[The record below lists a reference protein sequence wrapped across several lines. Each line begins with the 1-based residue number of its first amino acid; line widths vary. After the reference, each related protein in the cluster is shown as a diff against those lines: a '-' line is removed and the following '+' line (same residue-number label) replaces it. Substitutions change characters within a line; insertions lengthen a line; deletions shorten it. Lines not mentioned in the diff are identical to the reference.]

1 MLSTLIAGKTRTKIL
16 SLLFGDPKKN
26 LHMRNIEKLTG
37 ERINAVRTTLISLVL
52 KNILIKEHIGKKI
65 FFRANPQG
73 IFYEELLRLV
83 AKTSGIGARILKERL
98 HLGKIKTA
106 FLTSDY
112 YMRKEREGSEVD
124 VVIIGTVSLAEVAKI
139 TKEEGEKEGVELNY
153 SVMTP
158 EELNE
163 RKKNKDSFLTRLL
176 QRNRVYII
184 GSDPLIEILEEKPKA

>member
-1 MLSTLIAGKTRTKIL
+1 RTA
-16 SLLFGDPKKN
+16 P
-26 LHMRNIEKLTG
+26 
-37 ERINAVRTTLISLVL
+37 
-52 KNILIKEHIGKKI
+52 
-65 FFRANPQG
+65 RA
-73 IFYEELLRLV
+73 
-83 AKTSGIGARILKERL
+83 
-98 HLGKIKTA
+98 H
-106 FLTSDY
+106 
-112 YMRKEREGSEVD
+112 
-124 VVIIGTVSLAEVAKI
+124 AKI